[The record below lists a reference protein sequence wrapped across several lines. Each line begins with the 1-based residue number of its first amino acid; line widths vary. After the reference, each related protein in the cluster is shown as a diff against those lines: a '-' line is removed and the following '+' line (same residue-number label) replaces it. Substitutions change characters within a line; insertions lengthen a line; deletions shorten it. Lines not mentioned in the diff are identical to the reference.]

1 MEERLN
7 DLERR
12 LARAQYCI
20 RFLLALAL
28 AAPAAV
34 IACLALKPA
43 AQAGQP
49 PATEQARTVLKAPF
63 DIVGGGGKR
72 LMTVEEKKDGG
83 AMVWFYRPGNK
94 VNAMVD
100 CTPAGGSFALCM
112 PDEKLGVVL
121 DSLRDGG
128 GVSIYNVAGKEGVL
142 LRATTGQGTRLTLAD
157 KDGAVLFS
165 KP

>member
-12 LARAQYCI
+12 LAQAQHCV
-20 RFLLALAL
+20 RWLVAVAFL
-28 AAPAAV
+28 APAVVVAF
-34 IACLALKPA
+34 LALKPDVQA
-43 AQAGQP
+43 AQPRGA
-49 PATEQARTVLKAPF
+49 AKTRTVLQAPF
-63 DIVGGGGKR
+63 DVVGTAGDR
-72 LMTVEEKKDGG
+72 LITVEEKKGGG
-83 AMVWFYRPGNK
+83 AMVWFYRSGNK

-112 PDEKLGVVL
+112 PDEKLGIVL

-128 GVSIYNVAGKEGVL
+128 GVSIYNAGGKEGVL